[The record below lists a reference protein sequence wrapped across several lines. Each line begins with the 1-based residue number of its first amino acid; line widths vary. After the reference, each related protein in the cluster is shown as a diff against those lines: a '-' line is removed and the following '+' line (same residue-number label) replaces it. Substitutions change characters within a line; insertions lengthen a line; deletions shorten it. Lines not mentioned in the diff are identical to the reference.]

1 MDQLGSPSSAFTS
14 QARVVHQLAA
24 LSLSICSPE
33 GSSLPDRKSKCR
45 EAQGWARAA
54 PDRKSKCREAQGW
67 ARAAF
72 GNRPCYVS
80 QSERPLGEQNA

>member
-33 GSSLPDRKSKCR
+33 GSSLL
-45 EAQGWARAA
+45 
-54 PDRKSKCREAQGW
+54 DRKSKCREAQGW

-80 QSERPLGEQNA
+80 QSEKPSGEQNA